1 MPSHSILSAGERE
14 SLLGLPDT
22 KDELIRHYAFSDT
35 ALSIIRQRRGPTN
48 RLGLAVQPCYLR
60 FRSSSLA
67 SVSRRFRTC

>member
-48 RLGLAVQPCYLR
+48 PIHP
-60 FRSSSLA
+60 S
-67 SVSRRFRTC
+67 